1 LSEEAWVVPRS
12 LGKEG
17 SALDKPVRILI
28 ADDHPVVRF
37 GLTQMLNAEPD
48 LVVVGEAS
56 DVDEVVQKV
65 QVLNPDVTV
74 LDMEMGD
81 AHGVDALRALRAI
94 DQVARVIIYTGY
106 DDTKRIVEAVHL
118 GIQGY
123 LLKDLGGKELVR
135 AIRVVHGG
143 ETAFQPTVT
152 AKLLQHLRQES
163 SPDGTRPE
171 PLSERERQVL
181 VIMAEGHSNQA
192 IADNLCISERTVKF
206 HVSAILGKFGVKN
219 RTEAVM
225 TAIKYG
231 IVKPETTSS

>member
-1 LSEEAWVVPRS
+1 MPKAIGSEGAVAE
-12 LGKEG
+12 E
-17 SALDKPVRILI
+17 PVRILI

-37 GLTQMLNAEPD
+37 GLTQTLNAESD
-48 LVVVGEAS
+48 FTVVGEAS
-56 DVDEVVQKV
+56 DAHEVVQKV
-65 QVLNPDVTV
+65 QALSPDVTV

-106 DDTKRIVEAVHL
+106 DDTERIVEAVHL

-135 AIRVVHGG
+135 AIRVVHSG

-152 AKLLQHLRQES
+152 TKLLQHMRQES

-181 VIMAEGHSNQA
+181 VLMAEGHSNQA
-192 IADNLCISERTVKF
+192 IADGLCISERTVKF
-206 HVSAILGKFGVKN
+206 HVSAILGKLGAKN

-225 TAIKYG
+225 TAIKHG
-231 IVKPETTSS
+231 IVKPETTSG